1 MPSEDFSKYQVG
13 FLLCRNAR
21 RCKEPQHTA
30 WWFMCCSLHLA
41 NMATCINWLFTVHPL
56 VHLFYDKKTEIIIS
70 QCTATLFILST
81 CVFSIKC
88 GKGANPQT
96 RALGRHPTAQPLYRI
111 QTSNNH
117 EEMIP
122 RTYLVFTSFK
132 NSTWLQKCTLQG
144 LSWGQKAKNRHM
156 WSSQISRLLRDSLFL
171 INSCNKTN
179 ENISYF
185 LQGLS
190 VPRAVIVSS
199 AAIMKLRSHQDS
211 VTHTYDTTIYRL
223 IVLSI
228 SLTPMS
234 HWSAT
239 FLVVTDL
246 QGH

>member
-1 MPSEDFSKYQVG
+1 
-13 FLLCRNAR
+13 
-21 RCKEPQHTA
+21 
-30 WWFMCCSLHLA
+30 
-41 NMATCINWLFTVHPL
+41 
-56 VHLFYDKKTEIIIS
+56 
-70 QCTATLFILST
+70 
-81 CVFSIKC
+81 
-88 GKGANPQT
+88 
-96 RALGRHPTAQPLYRI
+96 
-111 QTSNNH
+111 
-117 EEMIP
+117 MIP
-122 RTYLVFTSFK
+122 RTYLRSLLPSRIVLGFR
-132 NSTWLQKCTLQG
+132 NTLQD

-156 WSSQISRLLRDSLFL
+156 GSSHISRLLRDSLFL
-171 INSCNKTN
+171 INSCDKTK
-179 ENISYF
+179 ENISHF

-246 QGH
+246 QGHQKETCPRDP